1 LNIKNKVIPV
11 YPVLI
16 AIFPVLSL
24 LGRNIQEVYPGVAIP
39 PMGMILLGTLLV
51 WAAWRMVGCSWQKS
65 AFLTTWVLLLFF
77 TYGHVYTALKI
88 PGWAVARHAILLPLW
103 AILWLGGSAV
113 IWKFL
118 RPGKQLTMV
127 MNTISVFLLLVPVFQ
142 IGSYT
147 FRTWQA
153 RRDVS
158 ATSTVQAS
166 TAVLTP
172 PDELPD
178 IYVIVLDSH
187 ERTDVL
193 KETYGLDNQPFVDSL
208 TELGFYVAPCSM
220 SNYAYTPLSIS
231 SILNMN
237 YIDQMGE
244 WFDPQ
249 GQDRTPLFE
258 LVKHN
263 AVRLNLE
270 ALGYRSVSMVSYQPL
285 AWEDADEYYSTD
297 PSSLASFQQS
307 GQISQFEQLVWQ
319 TTAVKVLLDHPIR
332 QSRVAAIPD
341 GHPYADHILQ
351 QWYIFDQLGKMP
363 AVRGP
368 KLVFVHINIP
378 HPPYTFHA
386 DGSLI
391 QDPPPLPWI
400 EPIAWDQYL
409 GYYAGQVQY
418 VDAQILPIL
427 QKIIEESVADPVIL
441 LFGDHGA
448 DSANRLAILNA
459 YYVPESVKD
468 DLYPSISPVNSFRV
482 IFNGMFGTDFERLED
497 RSYLSDQAE
506 IYQFTPYGETM
517 PGCLP

>member
-1 LNIKNKVIPV
+1 
-11 YPVLI
+11 
-16 AIFPVLSL
+16 
-24 LGRNIQEVYPGVAIP
+24 
-39 PMGMILLGTLLV
+39 MGMILLGTLLV

-249 GQDRTPLFE
+249 GQDRTPCL
-258 LVKHN
+258 
-263 AVRLNLE
+263 
-270 ALGYRSVSMVSYQPL
+270 
-285 AWEDADEYYSTD
+285 
-297 PSSLASFQQS
+297 SL
-307 GQISQFEQLVWQ
+307 
-319 TTAVKVLLDHPIR
+319 
-332 QSRVAAIPD
+332 
-341 GHPYADHILQ
+341 
-351 QWYIFDQLGKMP
+351 
-363 AVRGP
+363 
-368 KLVFVHINIP
+368 
-378 HPPYTFHA
+378 
-386 DGSLI
+386 
-391 QDPPPLPWI
+391 
-400 EPIAWDQYL
+400 
-409 GYYAGQVQY
+409 
-418 VDAQILPIL
+418 
-427 QKIIEESVADPVIL
+427 
-441 LFGDHGA
+441 
-448 DSANRLAILNA
+448 
-459 YYVPESVKD
+459 
-468 DLYPSISPVNSFRV
+468 
-482 IFNGMFGTDFERLED
+482 
-497 RSYLSDQAE
+497 
-506 IYQFTPYGETM
+506 
-517 PGCLP
+517 